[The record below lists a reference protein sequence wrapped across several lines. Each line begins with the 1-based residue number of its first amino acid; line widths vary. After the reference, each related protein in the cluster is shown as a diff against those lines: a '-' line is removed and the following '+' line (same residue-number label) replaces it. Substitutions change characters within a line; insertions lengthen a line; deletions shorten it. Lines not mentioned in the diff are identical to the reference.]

1 MGRGCCSIQRHQ
13 KPVEAVASLKM
24 KVSRSTVS
32 EFNHKENNM
41 KEMRPIRNT
50 GVTSNK
56 KVSVKTKL
64 AVSVLAAAS
73 LAMVEFGNPST

>member
-1 MGRGCCSIQRHQ
+1 
-13 KPVEAVASLKM
+13 
-24 KVSRSTVS
+24 
-32 EFNHKENNM
+32 M